1 MNHKHHL
8 HVLSPTPENQHYPL
22 LIYFPGMDSTGELLT
37 SQLPDL
43 RKVFDVRCLQLPPSD
58 RSDWQTLVDE
68 VVGLLEKEKRS
79 HPMRPIYL
87 LGESFGGCWAVK
99 VALAASGWFD
109 RLILCNPAS
118 SFREQTLMAWGS
130 CLLAWMPNF
139 LQPVSAIALLPFLAS
154 LHRISPDNR
163 QKLIRAMQSVPAETT
178 SWRLSLLRDFDVTLE
193 QLRSL
198 RQPILAIASGSD
210 RLLPS
215 VQEVQRYIDNCP
227 NAEMVVLPKSG
238 HACLLETETN
248 LYKIMK
254 AHKFLPRM
262 PVREQLSQRQAS

>member
-1 MNHKHHL
+1 MNPKNHL
-8 HVLSPTPENQHYPL
+8 QVLSLTPENQNYPL
-22 LIYFPGMDSTGELLT
+22 LIYFPGMDGTGELLV

-43 RKVFDVRCLQLPPSD
+43 RKIFDVRCLQLPPDD
-58 RSDWQTLVDE
+58 RSNWQTLVDS
-68 VVGLLEKEKRS
+68 VVMLLENEKRK

-99 VALAASGWFD
+99 VAIAASGWFD

-118 SFREQTLMAWGS
+118 SFRNQTLMAWGS

-163 QKLIRAMQSVPAETT
+163 QKLIRAMQSISAETT
-178 SWRLSLLRDFDVTLE
+178 SWRLSLLRDFDVTLK
-193 QLRSL
+193 QLRSIA
-198 RQPILAIASGSD
+198 QPILAIASGSD

-215 VQEVQRYIDNCP
+215 VQEVRRYIDNCP
-227 NAEMVVLPKSG
+227 QADMVVLPKSG
-238 HACLLETETN
+238 HACLIETETN

-254 AHKFLPRM
+254 THNFLPQM
-262 PVREQLSQRQAS
+262 PVTEQLSYKKAS